1 MKTVVG
7 AGGAEG
13 ATVAVDLGSWSG
25 VLVRCEVVFE
35 CSSEEVFVSGV
46 YVTVEGGVHTM
57 SGPMWRPVMVMLAQG
72 VGWAVEKSV
81 VLDSS
86 VTIVVVTVVIGVRQ
100 AISSESLPLFPKVG
114 EAPTV
119 CCVPYLV
126 ESVVLDIVLLG

>member
-1 MKTVVG
+1 V
-7 AGGAEG
+7 
-13 ATVAVDLGSWSG
+13 
-25 VLVRCEVVFE
+25 
-35 CSSEEVFVSGV
+35 EEVFVSGV

-100 AISSESLPLFPKVG
+100 AISSESLFLFPTG
-114 EAPTV
+114 CEARIV
-119 CCVPYLV
+119 WYAPYLV
-126 ESVVLDIVLLG
+126 DSVVLEIVLLG